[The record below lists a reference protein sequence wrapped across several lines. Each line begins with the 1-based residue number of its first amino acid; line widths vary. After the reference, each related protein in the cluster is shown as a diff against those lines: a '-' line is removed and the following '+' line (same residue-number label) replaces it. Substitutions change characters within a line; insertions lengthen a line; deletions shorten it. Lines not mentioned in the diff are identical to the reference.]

1 MDRRILTSPNLW
13 RNPSI
18 WRRHLVA
25 FAAISSISVLSAAV
39 FPSVVVAEDA
49 FALKPLALTQVGLNE
64 KKSDKKNNALDKF
77 IMQGLQQLSPV
88 KEANKAADSEPVQIA
103 QSSRDI
109 GSMNVRIGQLE
120 EQVRSLTGQ
129 VEGLQFQMTQ
139 LQTLL
144 ERMQEDNEFRFQ
156 ALEGGSLGK
165 INAAPQS
172 GGATPL
178 EGVPQNLD
186 LNAPLDLGSDATS
199 LAPGAEGALVLG
211 AEQGLSS
218 SIGLPVG
225 QLGGEHLDGFGS
237 QDSLLTD
244 ADAAAQYQAG
254 YDAVIRGDY
263 EFAED
268 QFRQFVAL
276 FPEHP
281 NAPDA
286 TNWLG
291 EALLQRGLYDD
302 AADILVTG
310 FESYSESVRA
320 PDILF
325 KLGMALAGSGEHD
338 TACLT
343 FAEVLRRYPNVP
355 NIFKVRL
362 GEESA
367 KSQC

>member
-1 MDRRILTSPNLW
+1 MDRRILTSLNLW
-13 RNPSI
+13 RNPAV
-18 WRRHLVA
+18 WRNRLATFV
-25 FAAISSISVLSAAV
+25 AISFVSILSSTPTA
-39 FPSVVVAEDA
+39 FAEDA
-49 FALKPLALTQVGLNE
+49 FALKPLALTQAGLSTE
-64 KKSDKKNNALDKF
+64 KSDKKTNALDKF

-88 KEANKAADSEPVQIA
+88 KETSKAEVPATVQVA

-165 INAAPQS
+165 TNAAPQS
-172 GGATPL
+172 GGVTPL

-199 LAPGAEGALVLG
+199 LTPGAEGPLVLG
-211 AEQGLSS
+211 SEQVLSS
-218 SIGLPVG
+218 PLSLPVG
-225 QLGGEHLDGFGS
+225 QLGGEHMDGFGM
-237 QDSLLTD
+237 QDSLVTD
-244 ADAAAQYQAG
+244 ADAMAQYQAG

-310 FESYSESVRA
+310 FESYSESARA
-320 PDILF
+320 PDILL

-338 TACLT
+338 TACRT